1 MVYYILYMLKSNQ
14 KSIINRLRRIQG
26 QVKGLEKMA
35 AENKY
40 CVDVITQSLA
50 IEKSLQ
56 SFNRAMLE
64 NHLKEHVAHQFK
76 NGKDKQAT
84 EELLRIYFLNNK

>member
-1 MVYYILYMLKSNQ
+1 MLKSNH
-14 KSIINRLRRIQG
+14 KNIINRLRRIAG
-26 QVKGLEKMA
+26 QINGLEKMVA
-35 AENKY
+35 NNKY
-40 CVDVITQSLA
+40 CVDIITQSLA

-76 NGKDKQAT
+76 EGKDEKAIS
-84 EELLRIYFLNNK
+84 ELLKIYFLNNK